1 MLTLISRGELKK
13 IFVTEE
19 TFFTHQKAVRIQM
32 SKFTHMVYQAK
43 MGVYDQQTK

>member
-13 IFVTEE
+13 IFVTE

-43 MGVYDQQTK
+43 MGVYGQQTK